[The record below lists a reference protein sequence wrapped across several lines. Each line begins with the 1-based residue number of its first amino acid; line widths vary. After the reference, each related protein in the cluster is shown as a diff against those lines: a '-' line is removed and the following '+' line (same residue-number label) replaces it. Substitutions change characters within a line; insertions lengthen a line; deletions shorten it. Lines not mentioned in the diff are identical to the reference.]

1 MTNNTQ
7 ASDSPVI
14 DVKDLKVYYPIKK
27 GVFSKTTGHVKAV
40 DSVSFSVNRGEIFA
54 LVGESGCGKT
64 TTAQAIL
71 GLISKTDG
79 SIRIS
84 LNNFRNNQI
93 EWDKISPREKR
104 EIRKHIQVVFQD
116 PFSSLNPRMTVRSI
130 IEEPM
135 KIHNLCPVR
144 ERKERAI
151 DLLKKVGL
159 SSEYLTRYPH
169 EFSGGQRQRIGIARA
184 LVTNP
189 ECIVA
194 DEPVSALDVSIQAQI
209 INLLQDLQKSFNQTQ
224 LFISH
229 DLAVVRHIANRVA
242 VMYLGHI
249 VEMGTEE
256 QIFTNP
262 LHPYTALLL
271 ESIPIP
277 GKGRSTKG
285 NVQVNQGNQEIQLAE
300 KGCPFY
306 SRCPRRKNECF
317 DSFPFLIDFGKNHT
331 SACFNPIKSM

>member
-1 MTNNTQ
+1 MTINTQ
-7 ASDSPVI
+7 TSDSPVI
-14 DVKDLKVYYPIKK
+14 DVTDLKIYYPIKK
-27 GVFSKTTGHVKAV
+27 GVFSKTIGHVKAV

-64 TTAQAIL
+64 TTAQAVL

-84 LNNFRNNQI
+84 LNNYLKNQI

-130 IEEPM
+130 LEEPM
-135 KIHNLCPVR
+135 RIHHLYPAKQ
-144 ERKERAI
+144 RKERVI
-151 DLLKKVGL
+151 DLLQKVGL

-209 INLLQDLQKSFNQTQ
+209 INLLQDLQKSYNQTQ

-242 VMYLGHI
+242 VMFLGHI

-285 NVQVNQGNQEIQLAE
+285 NAQVNQGNQEIQQTE

-306 SRCPRRKNECF
+306 SRCPRRKNECL
-317 DSFPFLIDFGKNHT
+317 DNFPSLIDFGDNHT
-331 SACFNPIKSM
+331 SACFNPMR